1 MEHSDLTL
9 PVDGG
14 WLNLRV
20 GAIIQ
25 KNGNVLMVSNDAAGY
40 CYSVG
45 GRIRFGETAEEAVIR
60 EVEEETGVRMKID
73 RLGFLQEN
81 FFFGDTGDK
90 IGALIYEVSYYFYMK
105 TPEGFDPVC
114 ESVSSDVQCEYLK
127 WVSPDGDIPYYPAFF
142 KMELKKPCETVKH
155 IVTDERIGLRRGTVR
170 LGDHQQLWETEA
182 ERTIHELKEIFG
194 NAALDVQHVGSTAI
208 PAIKA
213 KPIIDLA
220 VAVQRFDDAV
230 KLIPEM
236 ERHGYY
242 YRPEAEPMAQMLFA
256 KGSYYDGTGD
266 IQTHFIHVVQAAS
279 RDWIDYI
286 NFRDYMNAHP
296 DDAMAYEALKLRLA
310 TENPNDNGR
319 RKYLAGK
326 RDFILDAL
334 RKAAEWRLQ

>member
-1 MEHSDLTL
+1 MKTTDLTL
-9 PVDGG
+9 PVDNG
-14 WLNLRV
+14 LVNLRV

-25 KNGNVLMVSNDAAGY
+25 KDGKILMVSNDDAGY

-60 EVEEETGVRMKID
+60 EVEEETGVKMEID

-81 FFFGDTGDK
+81 FFFGDAGDK
-90 IGALIYEVSYYFYMK
+90 IGALIYEVSYYFYIK

-114 ESVSSDVQCEYLK
+114 GSVSSDGQCEYLK
-127 WVSPDGDIPYYPAFF
+127 WVSPDGDIPYYPAFL
-142 KMELKKPCETVKH
+142 KTELKTPCTTVKH

-182 ERTIHELKEIFG
+182 KRTIHELKEIFG

-213 KPIIDLA
+213 KPIIDVA
-220 VAVQRFDDAV
+220 VAVRRFDDAV
-230 KLIPEM
+230 ELIPTLEQK
-236 ERHGYY
+236 GYY

-266 IQTHFIHVVQAAS
+266 IQTHFVHVVQAAS
-279 RDWIDYI
+279 REWIDYI

-296 DDAMAYEALKLRLA
+296 DDAKAYEALKLRLA

-326 RDFILDAL
+326 RNFILDAL

>member
-25 KNGNVLMVSNDAAGY
+25 KNGKILMVSNDAAGY

-45 GRIRFGETAEEAVIR
+45 GRIRFGETAREAVIR
-60 EVEEETGVRMKID
+60 EVEEETGVRMEID

-81 FFFGDTGDK
+81 FFFGDAGDK
-90 IGALIYEVSYYFYMK
+90 TGALIHEISYYFYMK

-114 ESVSSDVQCEYLK
+114 KSVSSDGQSEHLK
-127 WVSPDGDIPYYPAFF
+127 WVSPADDILYYPAFF
-142 KMELKKPCETVKH
+142 RTELKKPCETVKY

-170 LGDHQQLWETEA
+170 LADHQEIWEHEA
-182 ERTIHELKEIFG
+182 KRTITELKVIFG
-194 NAALDVQHVGSTAI
+194 AAALDVQHVGSTSI
-208 PAIKA
+208 PSIKA
-213 KPIIDLA
+213 KPIIDVA
-220 VAVQRFDDAV
+220 VAVQRFDNAM
-230 KLIPEM
+230 KLIPAL

-266 IQTHFIHVVQAAS
+266 TQTHFVHVVQAAS
-279 RDWIDYI
+279 REWIDYI

-296 DDAMAYEALKLRLA
+296 EEAKAYEALKLRLA
-310 TENPNDNGR
+310 KENPIDAGR
-319 RKYLAGK
+319 EKYLAGK